1 MPGSFLFVPP
11 PGQIRIRIT
20 QNEQSCFFIYFLYIC
35 PN

>member
-20 QNEQSCFFIYFLYIC
+20 QNEQSCFLYIC
-35 PN
+35 PD